1 MKRFKYILALTLVFG
16 FTACEEKYLDLESP
30 TEPTTGSFFST
41 QAELDL
47 ALTSVYNSLII
58 RGGYNLPIQTNMDN
72 SATDIGLTR
81 GINGGAFEEFGAGN
95 HSPNSGGFRDTYVQH
110 YRGIARANSLLEYME
125 RAQSVVPDAVFQDIR
140 NQAIVIKAYHYMYL
154 TEIFGDVPFIETI
167 FQNPADALLPRTP
180 KATIVEK
187 LLADLKAAAAVLP
200 QTRPDAERGR
210 ITKAVALGLRARI
223 ALYNKNF
230 AEAAASAKEIMD
242 SESANGLIL
251 HPKYEDLFNAIG
263 QNSKEI
269 MMILPYKQGFSP
281 SSGASDFSNFPQ
293 AQGSRNRGSFT
304 VATPTQSMIDSYE
317 ATDGKP
323 IDKSTVYNPTQPF
336 ANRDPRLTASIVT
349 PQTIWAGLRFESHKD
364 SLVFRNSA
372 GVNLGANRDSR
383 IVSWPAAFCG
393 YLWKK
398 YTDENSQ
405 VALQANSFLSFSLM
419 RYAEI
424 LLIYAEAKIEL
435 GQPDQSAL
443 NAINRVRARAYG
455 VNVANVS
462 SYPAITTTNQA
473 ELRTI
478 IKRERKVELADEG
491 FRLFDIRRWRI
502 AEKVMPV
509 PLYGRILNTK
519 TATKVPQIDADGF
532 VSYKG
537 VESQYDLNTDSRFL
551 NAFRTFNPARDYLC
565 PIPQQEIDTYAGS
578 GVVLQQ
584 NPGY

>member
-1 MKRFKYILALTLVFG
+1 MKRFKYILALTSVLG
-16 FTACEEKYLDLESP
+16 FAACEEKYLDLESP
-30 TEPTTGSFFST
+30 TEPTTGSFFSS
-41 QAELDL
+41 QAELNL
-47 ALTSVYNSLII
+47 ALTSAYNSLII
-58 RGGYNLPIQTNMDN
+58 RGGHNMPIQANMDN

-81 GINGGAFEEFGAGN
+81 GINGGAYEEFGAGN
-95 HSPNSGGFRDTYVQH
+95 HSPNSGGFRDSYVQH
-110 YRGIARANSLLEYME
+110 YTGIARANSLLEYME
-125 RAQSVVPDAVFQDIR
+125 RAKSVVSDAVFQDIR
-140 NQAIVIKAYHYMYL
+140 NQTIVIRAYHYMYL
-154 TEIFGDVPFIETI
+154 TEIFGDVPFIETV

-187 LLADLKAAAAVLP
+187 LLTDLKTAAAVLP
-200 QTRPDAERGR
+200 QTRPDSERGR
-210 ITKAVALGLRARI
+210 ITKAIALGLRARI
-223 ALYNKNF
+223 ALYNKNYT
-230 AEAAASAKEIMD
+230 EAAASAKEVMD
-242 SESANGLIL
+242 SETANGLLL
-251 HPKYEDLFNAIG
+251 HPKYEDLFNAKG

-269 MMILPYKQGFSP
+269 MLIMPYKQGFSP
-281 SSGASDFSNFPQ
+281 NSGNTDFSQFPL

-323 IDKSTVYNPTQPF
+323 IDKSSVYDPSKPF
-336 ANRDPRLTASIVT
+336 ANRDPRLAASIVT
-349 PQTIWAGLRFESHKD
+349 PQTVWAGLRFESHKD
-364 SLVFRNSA
+364 SLVFRNPA

-383 IVSWPAAFCG
+383 TVSWPAAFCG

-398 YTDENSQ
+398 YTDEDSQ
-405 VALQANSFLSFSLM
+405 VALQPNSFLSFSLM

-435 GQPDQSAL
+435 GQADQSAL
-443 NAINRVRARAYG
+443 TAINRVRARAYG
-455 VNVANVS
+455 VNVANTG

-478 IKRERKVELADEG
+478 IKRERKVELASEG

-519 TATKVPQIDADGF
+519 TATKIPKIDADGF

-551 NAFRTFNPARDYLC
+551 NAFRSFNPARDYLC

-578 GVVLQQ
+578 GAVLKQ

>member
-16 FTACEEKYLDLESP
+16 FTACEEKYLDLQSP
-30 TEPTTGSFFST
+30 TEPTTGSFFSN
-41 QAELDL
+41 QAELNL

-58 RGGYNLPIQTNMDN
+58 RGGYNMPIQSNMDN

-81 GINGGAFEEFGAGN
+81 GLNGGAYEEFGAGN
-95 HSPNSGGFRDTYVQH
+95 HSPNSGGFRTTYVEH
-110 YRGIARANSLLEYME
+110 YTGIARANSLLEYME
-125 RAQSVVPDAVFQDIR
+125 RAKSIVSDAVFQDIR
-140 NQAIVIKAYHYMYL
+140 NQTIVIRAYHYMYL
-154 TEIFGDVPFIETI
+154 TEVFGDVPFIETI
-167 FQNPADALLPRTP
+167 IENPTDALLPRTP

-223 ALYNKNF
+223 ALYNKNY
-230 AEAAASAKEIMD
+230 AEAAASAKEIID
-242 SESANGLIL
+242 SEAANGLIL
-251 HPKYEDLFNAIG
+251 HPSYEDLFNAKG

-269 MMILPYKQGFSP
+269 MMIMPYRQGFSP
-281 SSGASDFSNFPQ
+281 SNGASDFSNFPR

-304 VATPTQSMIDSYE
+304 TATPTQSMIDSYE

-323 IDKSTVYNPTQPF
+323 IDESAVYDLSNPF
-336 ANRDPRLTASIVT
+336 ANRDPRLGASIVT

-405 VALQANSFLSFSLM
+405 VALQSISFLNFSLM

-435 GQPDQSAL
+435 GQADQSAL
-443 NAINRVRARAYG
+443 NAINRIRARAYG
-455 VNVANVS
+455 VNVANTA

-478 IKRERKVELADEG
+478 IKRERKVELASEG

-502 AEKVMPV
+502 AEKVMGV

-519 TATKVPQIDADGF
+519 TATMVPQIDADGF

-578 GVVLQQ
+578 GAVLQQ